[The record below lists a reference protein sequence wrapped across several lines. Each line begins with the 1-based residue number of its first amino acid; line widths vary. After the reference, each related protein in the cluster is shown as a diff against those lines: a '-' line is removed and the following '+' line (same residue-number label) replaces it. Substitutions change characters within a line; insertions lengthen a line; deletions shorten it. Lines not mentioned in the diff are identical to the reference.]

1 MANQLEEKQAEIKVL
16 QAQVTE
22 LQINLDNKMRIQELH
37 QKSET
42 ELKSTQEREST
53 LQSKCK
59 DLEDLNSRLES
70 MRSDLEQELD
80 TLKEKLELESKQS
93 QSMKWERD
101 QIRTELNS
109 MHGLIEN
116 ETASLRFQLS
126 TQTIELQHAKEV
138 MMCFGVCIG
147 LS

>member
-22 LQINLDNKMRIQELH
+22 LQINLDSKMRIQELH

-70 MRSDLEQELD
+70 MRSDLEQELY